1 MRYLQSI
8 VKIIS
13 NIIIYIIER
22 VEYEISPRYSED
34 DPEYACL
41 VWIGERPKYIGIYH

>member
-1 MRYLQSI
+1 MRYLQGI

-22 VEYEISPRYSED
+22 VEYEISPKYSQD
-34 DPEYACL
+34 YQ
-41 VWIGERPKYIGIYH
+41 